1 MKYGTRAPILNA
13 SAKREDIPMSCFG
26 RSNAPKVPVRPKDVS
41 QNDRD
46 DAAVD
51 GLQDTNDELAAQIN
65 QQNAIMVEQKNT
77 IAQLELSNI
86 CTLEERV
93 RKSSEK
99 NEVCGQLLHR
109 IEQFEKD
116 NKRLRDER
124 DIMRE
129 ERDQAFEDYGILID
143 KQDNLNEEAKQLY
156 IHGIKR
162 SYGQD
167 LTTRK
172 RSTRKESSNI
182 DRAKMY
188 LAKRTLHYVS
198 DESEDDD
205 SCDDEVGTLSHKMK
219 SPTRN
224 KHRNSKHASYTHRPR
239 QMDDSVRV

>member
-1 MKYGTRAPILNA
+1 MR
-13 SAKREDIPMSCFG
+13 CFG
-26 RSNAPKVPVRPKDVS
+26 RSNAPKVPVRPKDVLE
-41 QNDRD
+41 NDRD
-46 DAAVD
+46 AAAVD

-65 QQNAIMVEQKNT
+65 QQNAIMVEQENT
-77 IAQLELSNI
+77 IAELELSSI

-93 RKSSEK
+93 RESSEK
-99 NEVCGQLLHR
+99 DEVCGQLLHR
-109 IEQFEKD
+109 IKQFEQD

-162 SYGQD
+162 SYGQG

-188 LAKRTLHYVS
+188 LAERALHYVS

-224 KHRNSKHASYTHRPR
+224 KHRNSKHASYTHRPS